1 MIFFFFRLQSYP
13 DTAMKRNLN
22 KVSADFE
29 KMLNEEFPNKWD
41 TKSKSQDVSEP
52 EHPSKKE
59 DNDESKS
66 SDTKTDSSR
75 KSDPRNCEVKK

>member
-1 MIFFFFRLQSYP
+1 
-13 DTAMKRNLN
+13 MKRNLN

-52 EHPSKKE
+52 EHSSKKE